1 MILGK
6 TKLQSLIS
14 KSENIFSIFEKTKN
28 DIIKVNDEIAKE
40 SANRREQI
48 QSLNTEVNILGEQIV
63 KNNKVLVNIDKFF
76 E

>member
-1 MILGK
+1 MLGK

-28 DIIKVNDEIAKE
+28 DIIKVNDEIETEAV
-40 SANRREQI
+40 NRLDQI
-48 QSLNTEVNILGEQIV
+48 RLLNTEVELLSIQKS
-63 KNNKVLVNIDKFF
+63 KNEKVLSNIDKFF